1 MYLILAMDEDVH
13 ADAVLY
19 YLKEREAEVRRFDI
33 SSLFEEYGSREYIER
48 RELISI
54 EIGSTEGKL
63 IFPDGKIVSSKD
75 IEGIYCRSF
84 YYPPAKDESSTA
96 EQLATFENKSA
107 LRGFFSLVPDS
118 CIWIND
124 PYLEE
129 KIDNKIYQ
137 HQCALRFNLEV
148 PDSLV
153 TNSSDSVRNFFNNHN
168 GKIIIKQMSDVSI
181 IDKISVVTEDGFDDY
196 EFKGF
201 YTSLIR
207 QSDLDDID
215 DYLGKGCAPVLIQEA
230 LDKRSEIRVTV
241 VGDKCF
247 SYRIYSQERVE
258 SKTDFRRVDD
268 LRTEKCELQENVKNK
283 IIALV
288 KYWNIYFA
296 AIDFVE
302 TTDNRIVFLEAN
314 VVGNWLWLEQN
325 EPDSEIA
332 QAITT
337 LLLSSK

>member
-19 YLKEREAEVRRFDI
+19 YLKERGVDVRRLDI
-33 SSLFEEYGSREYIER
+33 ASLFEEYGSSEYLAR
-48 RELISI
+48 RELISV
-54 EIGSTEGKL
+54 EIGCKEGQL
-63 IFPDGKIVSSKD
+63 IFPDGQIVSSKD
-75 IEGIYCRSF
+75 VEGIYCRSF

-96 EQLATFENKSA
+96 EQLATAEIKSA

-118 CIWIND
+118 CKWINN
-124 PYLEE
+124 PYLED

-153 TNSSDSVRNFFNNHN
+153 TNSPDSFRKFFNKHQ

-181 IDKISVVTEDGFDDY
+181 IDKIPFVTEEGFDDY

-201 YTSLIR
+201 YTSLVR
-207 QSDLDDID
+207 LSDLDDLD
-215 DYLGKGCAPVLIQEA
+215 NYLGKGCAPVLIQEA
-230 LDKRSEIRVTV
+230 LDKMSELRVTV

-247 SYRIYSQERVE
+247 SYRIYSQERAE
-258 SKTDFRRVDD
+258 SKTDFRHVDD
-268 LRTEKCELQENVKNK
+268 LRSEKCDLPKNVKDR
-283 IIALV
+283 ILSLIRF
-288 KYWNIYFA
+288 WNISFA
-296 AIDFVE
+296 AIDLVE

-325 EPDSEIA
+325 ESGSEIA
-332 QAITT
+332 KAVSF
-337 LLLSSK
+337 LLTHK